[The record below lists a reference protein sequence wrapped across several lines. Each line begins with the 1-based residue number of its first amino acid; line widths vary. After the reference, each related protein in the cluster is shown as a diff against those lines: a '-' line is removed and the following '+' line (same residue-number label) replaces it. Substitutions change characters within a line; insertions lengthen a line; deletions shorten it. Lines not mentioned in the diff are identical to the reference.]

1 MPLPC
6 FAATRWRTARRTW
19 PRLAAAR
26 QLVVGLAFCC
36 VGTTLVPALL
46 AAQPVMVR
54 PAVTSRPSTAHD
66 ALPTVNRASLAY
78 RAPSAPERPPLLPTA
93 EEWPLLILMPFTGA
107 LGAHV
112 LGSPEGWDRTWEGYG
127 NRLGDQVGFLVIE
140 EGVRRVLA
148 YALPPTAPRASCWQ
162 SERSALGNLTAG
174 SGCALWSTVAVRP
187 ASGNGWRFN
196 APVTVSLL
204 AATGT
209 SLAWRPERADAA
221 TARSFLLTRTVIVF
235 GGMAAARLF
244 DDWRSGGRMPEA
256 SP

>member
-1 MPLPC
+1 
-6 FAATRWRTARRTW
+6 
-19 PRLAAAR
+19 
-26 QLVVGLAFCC
+26 VVGLAFLC
-36 VGTTLVPALL
+36 VGTAVVPAVL
-46 AAQPVMVR
+46 AAQPIMAR
-54 PAVTSRPSTAHD
+54 PVVTSRPSTAHD
-66 ALPTVNRASLAY
+66 GLPTANRASLAY

-140 EGVRRVLA
+140 EGVRRVLTRV
-148 YALPPTAPRASCWQ
+148 LPATAPRASCWLA
-162 SERSALGNLTAG
+162 ERGTVGNLTAG
-174 SGCALWSTVAVRP
+174 SGCALWSTVAARP
-187 ASGNGWRFN
+187 ISAEGWRFN
-196 APVTVSLL
+196 APVAVSLL

-221 TARSFLLTRTVIVF
+221 TARSFLLTRTAIVF

-244 DDWRSGGRMPEA
+244 DDWRSRDRAPDV
-256 SP
+256 SPAPAAAPR